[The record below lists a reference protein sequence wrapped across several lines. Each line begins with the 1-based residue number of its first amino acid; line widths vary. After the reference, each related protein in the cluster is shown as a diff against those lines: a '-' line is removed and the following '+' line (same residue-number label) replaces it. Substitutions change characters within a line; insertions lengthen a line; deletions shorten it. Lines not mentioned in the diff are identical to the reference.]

1 MIGRAAPVAG
11 AGGRP
16 PEVGAGPAARPGA
29 REFRVSLLIVFL
41 AALLVR
47 VAYLWELR
55 DADVSRILVGDAYL
69 YDRWAREIA
78 RGDWLGD
85 TVFYQA
91 PLYPYFLGVLYS
103 LLPAGAGVSVAPG
116 AAAPAV
122 VVARLVQALLGA
134 SACVLLALAGR
145 SFFSPAVGL
154 IAGGV
159 LAVYAPAVFFDG
171 LIQKAVLDLFLTTA
185 LLWLVGRLGPDP
197 GRGSLVAAGLA
208 LGLLGLTRE
217 NALVLVPVVAA
228 WLVFGQWGQW
238 GERGVASRRRFA
250 YVGLFLAGVGLVLG
264 PVALR
269 NRVVGGEWLL
279 TTAQLGPNL
288 FIGNNSRANGLYAPL
303 RWGRG
308 DPRLERQDAT
318 ELAQA
323 ARGRRLTP
331 GEVSRYWTAR
341 TLADIRAEPGRWLR
355 LLGWKLALTWNAD
368 EMIDSEDPAV
378 YADSSVLL
386 RGLGWLFHFGT
397 VAPLAAVGLWV
408 SRGQWRRLWLLYGM
422 LAAGTASIVAFY
434 VFARYRY
441 LLVPVVVLF
450 AAAGIQGVVEAW
462 RGRRTRTLAAGAGI
476 LLVAGGLVNLPLVRD
491 TTARAVTYRNL
502 GATLAREGLP
512 EEALRYFEKAVAAN
526 PTYVEG
532 QLSLARVL
540 AGLGRREDAVA
551 RYRLVLRLRPGLPE
565 AESGLRALLS
575 EAPPRGGGE
584 AVTGR

>member
-1 MIGRAAPVAG
+1 MIGRAAHVAG
-11 AGGRP
+11 GRGRP
-16 PEVGAGPAARPGA
+16 PEVGVGPAARPGP
-29 REFRVSLLIVFL
+29 REFRVGLLIVFL

-55 DADVSRILVGDAYL
+55 DADVSRILVGDASL

-85 TVFYQA
+85 SVFYQA
-91 PLYPYFLGVLYS
+91 PLYPYFLGVLYW
-103 LLPAGAGVSVAPG
+103 LLPAGAVVSVAPG
-116 AAAPAV
+116 VAAPAV
-122 VVARLVQALLGA
+122 VVTRLVQALLGA

-154 IAGGV
+154 IAGAV

-185 LLWLVGRLGPDP
+185 LLWLLGQRGPDP
-197 GRGSLVAAGLA
+197 GAGRTLGAGLV

-217 NALVLVPVVAA
+217 NTLVLIPVVAA
-228 WLVFGQWGQW
+228 WLVFRAW
-238 GERGVASRRRFA
+238 GEWGGARRRRLA
-250 YVGLFLAGVGLVLG
+250 HAGLFLAGVGLVLG
-264 PVALR
+264 PVAVR
-269 NRVVGGEWLL
+269 NRMVGGEWFL

-288 FIGNNSRANGLYAPL
+288 FIGNNARANGLYAPL

-318 ELAQA
+318 ELAEA
-323 ARGRRLTP
+323 ARGRPLTP
-331 GEVSRYWTAR
+331 AEVSRYWTTR

-355 LLGWKLALTWNAD
+355 LLGWKLALTWNAA
-368 EMIDSEDPAV
+368 EPIDSEDPAV

-386 RGLGWLFHFGT
+386 RSLGWLVHFGT
-397 VAPLAAVGLWV
+397 VAPLAVVGLWTT
-408 SRGQWRRLWLLYGM
+408 RRQWRRLWLLYAV
-422 LAAGTASIVAFY
+422 LVAGTVSIVAFY

-450 AAAGIQGVVEAW
+450 AAAGIQGVVETW
-462 RGRRTRTLAAGAGI
+462 RGRQIGTLAGAVGILLAAG
-476 LLVAGGLVNLPLVRD
+476 VAVNLPLVRD

-502 GATLAREGLP
+502 GATLAREGQP
-512 EEALRYFEKAVAAN
+512 DEALRYFEKAVAAN
-526 PTYVEG
+526 PAYVEG

-540 AGLGRREDAVA
+540 DGLGRHEEAVA

-565 AESGLRALLS
+565 AESGLRALLTD
-575 EAPPRGGGE
+575 APPRPG
-584 AVTGR
+584 APVAPR